1 LIQSNNIQEFIQEAF
16 VIQQHGDRPLA
27 FIFLFI
33 IVKILNVDPSY
44 IIDYVPVI
52 LGPALVLVVYFLT
65 RELSSNN
72 DTTSLLASFLTAV
85 SFHTLIGIYAGF
97 YANWFALI
105 IGYLS
110 FVFLIRF
117 LRASNRLNF
126 AIYSA
131 LIIIL
136 LFSHVYTWSIMVIV
150 TGIFLAVMFKLRYYS
165 KKNIILLFLV
175 ILSSVVIDVARMTI
189 TGSVSGIEQQIE
201 IASLTEVGL
210 KQFALRWS
218 NLIDTTQNYHGG
230 QFSNF
235 IILMLVLYW
244 LFRSNLRE
252 PSTILLIIFQS
263 IGIMPLFFGD
273 WLVQS
278 RVLYN
283 IPFQIPAAFGL
294 AYIKKEVNGTII
306 LLPICI
312 WLIAISIRAVS
323 NFYLVLPS

>member
-1 LIQSNNIQEFIQEAF
+1 
-16 VIQQHGDRPLA
+16 
-27 FIFLFI
+27 
-33 IVKILNVDPSY
+33 
-44 IIDYVPVI
+44 
-52 LGPALVLVVYFLT
+52 
-65 RELSSNN
+65 
-72 DTTSLLASFLTAV
+72 LASFLTAV

-117 LRASNRLNF
+117 LKASNRLNF
-126 AIYSA
+126 TIYSA

-136 LFSHVYTWSIMVIV
+136 LFSHVYTWSIMIIV
-150 TGIFLAVMFKLRYYS
+150 TGIFLAVMLKLSYYS

-189 TGSVSGIEQQIE
+189 TGSVSGIEQQIK

-230 QFSNF
+230 QFGNF

-312 WLIAISIRAVS
+312 WLVAISIRAVS